1 MEVKPKIEEVDT
13 LDFTKVMTIS
23 GLSVLVI
30 TTLLITAAGMVA

>member
-1 MEVKPKIEEVDT
+1 MNEEKDE

-30 TTLLITAAGMVA
+30 LVLLIVASTIVG